1 MEATS
6 RTEIEEKKKEKKE
19 VGNVEGKEKE
29 VSADKGVLTWEKWD
43 QPTMAWIEFE
53 RVDGKKDKVLC
64 RGLSGKDL
72 DEIQVACKVPAPPR
86 KPVLDEKGQRKVI
99 RGVLQ
104 TEPDLEDENY
114 KKETDLADRKRMV
127 MILERGLVDPDGSKV
142 PGSNYEEKYE
152 FLNKRVRGD
161 IIKLVNFIN
170 IHLSNLKPTDLD
182 FFG

>member
-1 MEATS
+1 MEAGS
-6 RTEIEEKKKEKKE
+6 RGEISEKKKEKKE
-19 VGNVEGKEKE
+19 AVKMESKEE
-29 VSADKGVLTWEKWD
+29 VKGVLTWEKWD
-43 QPTMAWIEFE
+43 QPTRAWIEFE

-64 RGLSGKDL
+64 QGLSGKDL

-86 KPVLDEKGQRKVI
+86 KPVLDEKGQRKMV

-114 KKETDLADRKRMV
+114 KKEAEAADRKRMV